1 MNELDVD
8 LTGKS
13 TLISG
18 ASRGIGRG
26 IAMAAASKGANVI
39 CVGRTLEKD
48 GERGSLRETVDMI
61 QSSGG
66 KATSFHC
73 DVSKP
78 DEIVDLFNNI
88 SSQLGDIDILV
99 NNAGIYTAGSIQN
112 ISLQDW
118 DMGLAINLT
127 APMLMSKLA
136 IPMMINKGGG
146 VILNITSGS
155 AERYDRK
162 HIAYSVS
169 KAALNRF
176 TQNLAKEV
184 SNLNIVVN
192 ALGPGLV
199 KTEMNGFYARG
210 DEIESVIEPAL
221 KLMALTIADNISG
234 QILHKDQYREDKT

>member
-1 MNELDVD
+1 MRELDAG
-8 LTGKS
+8 LAGKT

-26 IAMAAASKGANVI
+26 IAVAAASKGSKVI

-48 GERGSLRETVDMI
+48 GTRGSLRETVDMI
-61 QSSGG
+61 QSTGG
-66 KATSFHC
+66 EAIPFYC

-78 DEIVDLFNNI
+78 DEIVDLFKNI

-112 ISLQDW
+112 ISLDDW
-118 DMGLAINLT
+118 SLGLAVNLT
-127 APMLMSKLA
+127 APMLISKLA
-136 IPMMINKGGG
+136 IPMMINNGGG

-162 HIAYSVS
+162 HVAYSIS

-176 TQNLAKEV
+176 TQNLAQEV

-192 ALGPGLV
+192 ALEPGLV
-199 KTEMNGFYARG
+199 KTEMNGFYEGG

-221 KLMALTIADNISG
+221 KLMALTIDENISG
-234 QILHKDQYREDKT
+234 QILHKDQYR